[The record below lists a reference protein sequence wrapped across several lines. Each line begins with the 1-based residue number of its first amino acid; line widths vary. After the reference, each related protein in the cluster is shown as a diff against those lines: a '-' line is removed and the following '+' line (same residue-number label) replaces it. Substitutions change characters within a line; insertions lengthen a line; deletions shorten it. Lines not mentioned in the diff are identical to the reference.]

1 MLTQAPTGFFRGFHR
16 YSGSSLLEI
25 LITLVILVFG
35 VIAIAKFQTKVATV
49 EYESYQR
56 EQANLLLQD
65 MSERLY
71 ANRATAQSYALTAP
85 AGTGDEQ
92 PASCDGLAMGA
103 ARDVCEWSNQLKGAA
118 EKTGSSNVGGIIG
131 ARGCIS
137 VVQAPN
143 PADGVCTP
151 GIYQIT
157 VAWQGLHATH
167 TANNTCATGLYG
179 DESYRRTSSTKVV
192 VGLPTCL

>member
-1 MLTQAPTGFFRGFHR
+1 MLTQAPTAFFRGFHR

-25 LITLVILVFG
+25 LITLIILVFG
-35 VIAIAKFQTKVATV
+35 VIAIAKFQTKVAAV

-85 AGTGDEQ
+85 AGTGDGQ
-92 PASCDGLAMGA
+92 PTSCDGLAIGA

-118 EKTGSSNVGGIIG
+118 EKTGNSNVGAMIG

-151 GIYQIT
+151 GVYQIT
-157 VAWQGLHATH
+157 VAWQGLHATQ
-167 TANNTCATGLYG
+167 TTNNTCATGLYG